1 MKIITIIFN
10 ILITKSSCEPIYKYQ
25 LRGMYDTEKY
35 IYINNTING
44 IVNEI
49 HTDIIQNAK
58 QNINNT
64 YFDLYTPYFINKLII
79 SIPHTKQKYHGSEYE
94 ECNKYFYQYSQSHQ
108 HHPYNRNAILY
119 DTPIELLISKILD
132 KLSTHF
138 PDCNI
143 IKIKES
149 CYNIYLINY

>member
-64 YFDLYTPYFINKLII
+64 YFDLYTPYFI
-79 SIPHTKQKYHGSEYE
+79 
-94 ECNKYFYQYSQSHQ
+94 
-108 HHPYNRNAILY
+108 
-119 DTPIELLISKILD
+119 TPISLNFRTVKRE
-132 KLSTHF
+132 
-138 PDCNI
+138 
-143 IKIKES
+143 
-149 CYNIYLINY
+149 